1 MLMIEVVLRVLGVAL
16 LLLHAQNR
24 KNIPERHVLDA
35 TRSNHHAVMEP
46 LMTTSKSTSL
56 RTCSQTGT
64 PLRPMQRAFGTTTLL
79 SLPLLTTSPMALV
92 LPT

>member
-1 MLMIEVVLRVLGVAL
+1 MLMIEVELRVLGVAL
-16 LLLHAQNR
+16 LLLHAQKR
-24 KNIPERHVLDA
+24 KIIPERHVLDA